1 MQKIARAY
9 NLAQE
14 KLARYLR
21 ENEKR
26 PSKVRNMVLMQIC
39 QLPQPFTADQLL
51 KACEADRISVG
62 TIYNS
67 LETFVDANILVAFER
82 QMGKNAAE
90 YELITG
96 SANRM
101 QIICQKCGRVTN
113 FTDKAITTLIQ
124 DRKYSNLNM
133 QHFSLFVYGECKICR
148 KKTLKNNKE

>member
-26 PSKVRNMVLMQIC
+26 PSKVRNMVLTQIC

-67 LETFVDANILVAFER
+67 
-82 QMGKNAAE
+82 
-90 YELITG
+90 
-96 SANRM
+96 
-101 QIICQKCGRVTN
+101 
-113 FTDKAITTLIQ
+113 
-124 DRKYSNLNM
+124 
-133 QHFSLFVYGECKICR
+133 
-148 KKTLKNNKE
+148 

>member
-26 PSKVRNMVLMQIC
+26 PSKVRNMVLTQIC
-39 QLPQPFTADQLL
+39 LLPQPFKAEQLL

-101 QIICQKCGRVTN
+101 QIICQKCGRVSN

>member
-1 MQKIARAY
+1 
-9 NLAQE
+9 
-14 KLARYLR
+14 
-21 ENEKR
+21 
-26 PSKVRNMVLMQIC
+26 MVLTQIC

-101 QIICQKCGRVTN
+101 QIICQKCGRVTS

>member
-26 PSKVRNMVLMQIC
+26 PSKVRNMVLTQIC
-39 QLPQPFTADQLL
+39 QLSQPFTADQLL

-148 KKTLKNNKE
+148 KKTLRNNKE

>member
-26 PSKVRNMVLMQIC
+26 PSKVRNMVLTQIC
-39 QLPQPFTADQLL
+39 QLPQRFTANQLL

>member
-26 PSKVRNMVLMQIC
+26 PSKVRNMVLTQIC

-148 KKTLKNNKE
+148 KKTLRNNKE